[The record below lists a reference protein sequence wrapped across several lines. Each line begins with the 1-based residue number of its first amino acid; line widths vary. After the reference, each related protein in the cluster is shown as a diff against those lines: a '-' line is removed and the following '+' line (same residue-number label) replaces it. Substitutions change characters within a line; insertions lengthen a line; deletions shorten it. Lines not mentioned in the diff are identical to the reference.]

1 MAPGLST
8 VGVAIGQETNK
19 FAVLHSD
26 TRHECHVL
34 NSTPLLVAVAGVVV
48 DACRPVVVLK
58 CPGLDVLLSYAMKT
72 SLEPREPR

>member
-1 MAPGLST
+1 MAPGSST

-19 FAVLHSD
+19 FAVFHSD
-26 TRHECHVL
+26 MRHECHVL
-34 NSTPLLVAVAGVVV
+34 NSRPLLVAVAAVVV

-58 CPGLDVLLSYAMKT
+58 CPGDDVLLSYAMKK